1 MQIGRK
7 RWIVLVA
14 AGSALA
20 IGVASCSSTE
30 VAERSNFAFDTSELD
45 LGINPCDDFNGFVNG
60 QWAAQTQI
68 PSDQSSY
75 GVIDQLRDES
85 LEIQR
90 GIADRAAADLGS
102 ADENSD
108 RAKIGLLFESSMD
121 ESSIDDAGFSP
132 IAPELDR
139 VDSIQSPADVAA
151 FLREDAADGGSILFG
166 LSSGA
171 DFQDASRQIGYV
183 SPTGISLP
191 SKNYYTDPQYAEI
204 LDAYRNYLHSSLG
217 LIGIDDAQASVQAD
231 QALDLEKAL
240 AAASL
245 SPEEAR
251 DPGTQYNLVTV
262 DEANATT
269 PAFDWRPYF
278 EEQNVSPDEAFSLAD
293 TTYFTQ
299 VNQLLDQA
307 PIDQWKSYLRAQVVN
322 RSADRLSKP
331 FRDNKFEFN
340 KQLTGNAEQSE
351 RWKLAV
357 GDVNSAM
364 GEAMG
369 RLYVEEAFDPAAKQS
384 AEELVQ
390 NVLDALRV
398 RIQNVDW
405 MGPETK
411 QRALDKWSQMV
422 PKIGY
427 PDNWRDWSGLQ
438 INEGEYFANLAAADK
453 FNHAYDLAK
462 IGEPSNRSDW
472 VMTPQTVNA
481 YYSPNDNTIN
491 FPAAIL
497 QAPFFDPNADDALN
511 YGGIGSVIGHE
522 ATHAFDDQGSQFDG
536 QGNHVNWWTPEDR
549 AQFDSRTAKLV
560 EQYDA
565 YTPIPGMPDVHVN
578 GELTLGE
585 NIADLGGVNT
595 SYDALQTILDS
606 HPGAAVEEIDGY
618 TPNQRFFLNYARVW
632 RDKTRD
638 AALLTQINSDPH
650 SPAPLRVSG
659 VVANVPGFAEAFGCP
674 PGAPEA
680 NVGDELVAIW

>member
-1 MQIGRK
+1 M
-7 RWIVLVA
+7 A
-14 AGSALA
+14 AGSALV

-30 VAERSNFAFDTSELD
+30 VATSSAFDTSELD
-45 LGINPCDDFNGFVNG
+45 LGINPCDDLNAFVNG
-60 QWAAQTQI
+60 QWSAQTQI
-68 PSDQSSY
+68 PADESSY
-75 GVIDQLRDES
+75 GVFNQLRDES
-85 LEIQR
+85 LDIQR

-102 ADENSD
+102 ADETSD
-108 RAKIGLLFESSMD
+108 RTKIGLLFESAMD
-121 ESSIDDAGFSP
+121 ENSIDEAGFSP
-132 IAPELDR
+132 IEPELAQ
-139 VDSIQSPADVAA
+139 VDAIASQEDIAA
-151 FLREDAADGGSILFG
+151 FLREDAQDGGAILFSLG
-166 LSSGA
+166 SGA
-171 DFQDASRQIGYV
+171 DFQDATRQIGFV
-183 SPTGISLP
+183 GPTGITLP
-191 SKNYYTDPQYAEI
+191 SKDYYTDPQYAPI
-204 LDAYRNYLHSSLG
+204 LDAYRSYLQTSLELTG
-217 LIGIDDAQASVQAD
+217 IGDAEASAQAD
-231 QALDLEKAL
+231 QALDFETAL

-245 SPEEAR
+245 SPAEAR
-251 DPGTQYNLVTV
+251 DPATQYRLVTV
-262 DEANATT
+262 DEANAIT
-269 PAFDWRPYF
+269 PAFDWRQYL
-278 EEQNVSPDEAFSLAD
+278 EAQNVSPDEAFSLAD
-293 TTYFTQ
+293 TAYFTQ
-299 VNQLLDQA
+299 VEQLLAQA

-331 FRDNKFEFN
+331 FRDNKFEFE
-340 KQLTGNAEQSE
+340 QQITGTAEQSD
-351 RWKLAV
+351 RWKIAI

-369 RLYVEEAFDPAAKQS
+369 RLYVEEAFDPS
-384 AEELVQ
+384 AREHAEQLVQ

-398 RIQNVDW
+398 RIENVDW
-405 MGPETK
+405 MSPETK
-411 QRALDKWSQMV
+411 QQALDKWSQMV

-438 INEGEYFANLAAADK
+438 ITQGDYFGNLAAADR
-453 FNHAYDLAK
+453 FNHAYDLEK
-462 IGEPSNRSDW
+462 IGKPSDRSEW

-481 YYSPNDNTIN
+481 YYSPTDNTIN

-565 YTPIPGMPDVHVN
+565 YTPIPSMPDVHVN

-595 SYDALQTILDS
+595 SYDALKTVLDS
-606 HPGAAVEEIDGY
+606 EPGAATTEIDGY

-638 AALLTQINSDPH
+638 EALLTRINSDPH
-650 SPAPLRVSG
+650 SPASLRVNG
-659 VVANVPGFAEAFGCP
+659 VVANVPGFAEAFECA
-674 PGAPEA
+674 PGSPEA
-680 NVGDELVAIW
+680 HVGDQLVTIW